1 MYSNADVTKYPKL
14 YSSQSMLNFHKNDL
28 FKVSPV
34 FLHENKRTS
43 DLDIENHY
51 DRKRRHRVSKTKP
64 LNEPRKLANIPSL
77 YLEPPA
83 NIKHQWNNK
92 LKKNS
97 LVEKSKKNLSTKNR
111 DDINPMY
118 IRDHAPVQQQQQ
130 KTQISVDNDNEEI
143 KKPEKINEKNSERK
157 NRVDFH
163 VHGHQGPNSYI
174 FGFDTGSGKNRQFR
188 LEEKHKNGTVTG
200 HYGYYDARGILRKIY
215 YTSDPVNDYEE
226 ITNGH
231 SFGR

>member
-14 YSSQSMLNFHKNDL
+14 YSSQSMLNFHRNDL
-28 FKVSPV
+28 LKVSPV
-34 FLHENKRTS
+34 FLHEDKRATN
-43 DLDIENHY
+43 LDIKNHY
-51 DRKRRHRVSKTKP
+51 DRKRRHRVSTTKP
-64 LNEPRKLANIPSL
+64 LNEPRKLTNIPSL

-92 LKKNS
+92 FKKNS
-97 LVEKSKKNLSTKNR
+97 RAEKSKKNSSTKNR
-111 DDINPMY
+111 DDINPVY
-118 IRDHAPVQQQQQ
+118 IRDHAPVQQHQQT
-130 KTQISVDNDNEEI
+130 TQINDDNDSKEI
-143 KKPEKINEKNSERK
+143 KKQEKTNDENSERK

-200 HYGYYDARGILRKIY
+200 HYGYYDARGKLRKIY
-215 YTSDPVNDYEE
+215 YTSDPMIEYQE

-231 SFGR
+231 AFGQ